1 MEEQSKKNIRIT
13 DEGII
18 IGDNLVMGYDNSSI

>member
-18 IGDNLVMGYDNSSI
+18 IGDYLVKGYDNSSI